1 MIQIHPIRG
10 LFGFSYLV
18 TETRDT
24 ATRAILID
32 ACPGCTPRKLSAL
45 FGKLGI
51 RPGDLCAI
59 QLTHAHFDHCV
70 NAADIRRG
78 AA

>member
-1 MIQIHPIRG
+1 MIQIQPIRG
-10 LFGFSYLV
+10 AFGFSHLI
-18 TETRDT
+18 TETHGAD
-24 ATRAILID
+24 TRAILID